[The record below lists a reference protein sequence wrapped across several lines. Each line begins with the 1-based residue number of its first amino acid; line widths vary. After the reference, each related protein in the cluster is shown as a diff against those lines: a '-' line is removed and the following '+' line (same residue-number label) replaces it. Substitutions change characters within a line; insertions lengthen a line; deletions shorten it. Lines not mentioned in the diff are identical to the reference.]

1 MTEAGDVKRQLNH
14 LKDYVRSLISEAS
27 PSVDTSH
34 ITNEVEELEKR
45 HKQLMQKLEDRCHD
59 LESASEIVTQFNVS
73 SQIVLIVRVIPSVS
87 ILNLVVI

>member
-14 LKDYVRSLISEAS
+14 LKDYVHSLISEAS

-73 SQIVLIVRVIPSVS
+73 SQIVL
-87 ILNLVVI
+87 NF